1 VKIISWRVDGY
12 GVFAGTQVS
21 EVGPGLT
28 IVHGR
33 NESGKTTL
41 MDFVCGVLFG
51 YPDRRRRLNQH
62 EPLSGGR
69 HGGSIELVG
78 EDGTRLRVERHV
90 GAREPVV
97 TSAGEPRTAA
107 ELRRLLGGADEGLF
121 RSTFAFGLDELR
133 SLETLEQDEV
143 RELIYS
149 AGVLGAG
156 QRATSS
162 LRALDERRSH
172 IVRAR
177 QADARAN
184 HLLRELESIE
194 EVLREARSRARH
206 FPAMQAELDQS
217 ADAVA
222 GSATQLDALD
232 RRSRELDRLL
242 AAWPVWNRRQLA
254 QAELDT
260 IPDGDENILAL
271 APEVAEV
278 TAELARA
285 QAREEQRAGL
295 DRSRASL
302 RDSVEW
308 ELAQLGRGWD
318 VERARATNCSIG
330 ALSAI
335 RAHLSALEEVA
346 TAARS
351 QADRVQL
358 ARETHAGA
366 AASEVLSLP
375 SRASTAVERDRA
387 RLRAYRSLLAEEA
400 RLSAGE
406 VLTRDITRG
415 RRATHARRAETARSR
430 LVLGACVVM
439 LLLAAVAALAALR
452 RNPLLTI
459 AATAAL
465 AIVALAITTYAAAG
479 RSTAPG
485 SVSAPISSG
494 NVELAGVRERLSALA
509 EELGLDT
516 PTVTSD
522 LEALDERLS
531 VERDTRSGR
540 DAATAELERASRRLE
555 TELAAADGRADASA
569 AAEATWTAW
578 KETAGLDDVGSPAE
592 ALDVLELV
600 TSLKSHLD
608 AVVRVQADLARHES
622 TAADLGTRAARL
634 AARCPDIGA
643 ASSLL
648 ATVELLGR
656 RVEEAAARRERARS
670 LAGTISEADCQ
681 LAEMLGPSSCDSLAA
696 GDVVEWQEQLAAV
709 QGERATVA
717 SCHEA
722 AVRRHQDQSRQLDA
736 IAGSDHIARL
746 DVEQTRIQA
755 ELRSEL
761 GEWWVLSLAR
771 ALVAATLESYER
783 DRQPAVV
790 RRAAELFSEVTS
802 GRYVRLVPRTSGP
815 GGKARSMDAVEAN
828 GRAVD
833 IGFLSRGTVEQL
845 YLCLRIALAEEFAEQ
860 SVALPFLMDDVLV
873 NLDPERAQAMA
884 GVLARISA
892 RHQVLFFT
900 CHPHVVEMLAR
911 HASGARLV
919 ELASRSS
926 QGSPLLAAPREPR
939 QPRQPLRRSRP
950 VA

>member
-97 TSAGEPRTAA
+97 TSAGEPRSAA

-217 ADAVA
+217 AEAVA
-222 GSATQLDALD
+222 GSAAQVDALD
-232 RRSRELDRLL
+232 RRAREL

-254 QAELDT
+254 QAELDSL
-260 IPDGDENILAL
+260 PDGDEDILAL
-271 APEVAEV
+271 SPEVAEI
-278 TAELARA
+278 TAELART

-308 ELAQLGRGWD
+308 ELAQLGRDWD
-318 VERARATNCSIG
+318 VERARATDCSIG
-330 ALSAI
+330 TLSAV
-335 RAHLSALEEVA
+335 RAHLSTLEEA
-346 TAARS
+346 AAAARS
-351 QADRVQL
+351 QAERVQL

-366 AASEVLSLP
+366 AASGVLSLP
-375 SRASTAVERDRA
+375 SRASAAVERDRA

-406 VLTRDITRG
+406 VLTRDVTRG
-415 RRATHARRAETARSR
+415 RRATHARRAESARRR
-430 LVLGACVVM
+430 LVLAACVLM
-439 LLLAAVAALAALR
+439 LLLAGGAAVAALHR
-452 RNPLLTI
+452 DPLLTI

-465 AIVALAITTYAAAG
+465 AVVALAITTYAAAG
-479 RSTAPG
+479 RNSAPS
-485 SVSAPISSG
+485 SVSAPISSCSA
-494 NVELAGVRERLSALA
+494 ELAGVRERLSALA

-555 TELAAADGRADASA
+555 IELAAADDRTDALVE
-569 AAEATWTAW
+569 AEAAWSAW
-578 KETAGLDDVGSPAE
+578 KDTAGLDDVGSPAE
-592 ALDVLELV
+592 ALEVLELV

-608 AVVRVQADLARHES
+608 AVERVEAELARHES
-622 TAADLGTRAARL
+622 AVAALGTRVVRL
-634 AARCPDIGA
+634 AARCPDIRA
-643 ASSLL
+643 TSSLP

-656 RVEEAAARRERARS
+656 RVEEAVARRDRERS
-670 LAGTISEADCQ
+670 LANTISEAEYQ
-681 LAEMLGPSSCDSLAA
+681 LAEMLGPSSCDALAA
-696 GDVVEWQEQLAAV
+696 GDVVAWQEQLADA
-709 QGERATVA
+709 QSERATVA
-717 SCHEA
+717 GCHEA
-722 AVRRHQDQSRQLDA
+722 AVRRHQDESRQLDA

-746 DVEQTRIQA
+746 EVEQTRLQA

-815 GGKARSMDAVEAN
+815 GGRARSMDAVEAN
-828 GRAVD
+828 GRALD

-884 GVLARISA
+884 GVVARISA

-939 QPRQPLRRSRP
+939 EPREPRQPLRRSRP